1 MGLHNRWT
9 LTHPQVLSKMKTTLK
24 VLWLLACVNLIQ
36 GFLFDNFNKFE
47 KKVPPK
53 QKCTTEYDN
62 IKCGYCD
69 TKYHDSCVKS
79 TETVCR
85 PTYVKVCNPEPLE
98 SCSFVKED
106 KCMQVPIPSCEV
118 TWQKKCT
125 DKLVCSK
132 TFEVTV
138 PTIPNRLC
146 KFGKCKTFGP
156 ETTPP
161 PPKTTPP
168 PPTPAVDVTVTRS
181 APEEVIAP
189 EEAIDSEFNNV
200 DSEIGQQIANRR
212 KRSLVTFSGGF
223 KICKFGRC
231 KTFGPET
238 TPPPKTTPPHPTPTP
253 AVDVGDGE
261 FNNVGSQI
269 GQQIGNAKR
278 STSEVIAPEDVIDDS
293 EIANRQ
299 RRSLVGE
306 EVEEVE
312 DDSELIN
319 LDSQIVDEIAERRRR
334 SLEEDEEVEVLEEEE
349 LDEEHETDY
358 FDELD
363 DHEENESDDESEE
376 NHGERQKRGLGWL
389 NQQKPKKKCETK
401 MIEKCQTVQRQ
412 ECGEAIIEKC
422 TSIPQKDC
430 KEVIERRPRLV
441 CPPPPTTRTISE
453 PVYAREADISPP
465 TNTRG
470 SLINRKLAKF
480 RG

>member
-1 MGLHNRWT
+1 MGSLDFISFLHNRWT
-9 LTHPQVLSKMKTTLK
+9 RTHPQVLSKMKTTLK

-36 GFLFDNFNKFE
+36 GFLFDTFNKFE

-106 KCMQVPIPSCEV
+106 KCMQLPLPSCKV

-146 KFGKCKTFGP
+146 KFGKCKTFGHDSSKH
-156 ETTPP
+156 PP
-161 PPKTTPP
+161 TRTPP
-168 PPTPAVDVTVTRS
+168 PPTTPVPA
-181 APEEVIAP
+181 
-189 EEAIDSEFNNV
+189 
-200 DSEIGQQIANRR
+200 
-212 KRSLVTFSGGF
+212 
-223 KICKFGRC
+223 
-231 KTFGPET
+231 
-238 TPPPKTTPPHPTPTP
+238 
-253 AVDVGDGE
+253 VGDGE

-349 LDEEHETDY
+349 LEEEHETDY

-363 DHEENESDDESEE
+363 DLEENESDDESEE

-389 NQQKPKKKCETK
+389 NNQKPQKNCVTQKKCVNIPKKKCGIHKKQTCIPFPKKKCETK

-465 TNTRG
+465 TNTRN

>member
-1 MGLHNRWT
+1 MGSLDFISFLHNRWT

-36 GFLFDNFNKFE
+36 GFLFDTFNKFE

-106 KCMQVPIPSCEV
+106 KCMQVPLPSCKV

-138 PTIPNRLC
+138 PTIPNRFC

-200 DSEIGQQIANRR
+200 DSQIGQQIANRR

-223 KICKFGRC
+223 KICKFGKC
-231 KTFGPET
+231 KTFGDDSSKHPPT
-238 TPPPKTTPPHPTPTP
+238 RTPPPPTTPVP
-253 AVDVGDGE
+253 AVGDGE

-306 EVEEVE
+306 E
-312 DDSELIN
+312 
-319 LDSQIVDEIAERRRR
+319 
-334 SLEEDEEVEVLEEEE
+334 DEEVEVLEEEE
-349 LDEEHETDY
+349 LEEEHETDY

-363 DHEENESDDESEE
+363 DLEENESDDESEE

-389 NQQKPKKKCETK
+389 NQQKPQKNCVTQKKCVNIPKKKCGIHKKQTCIPFPKKKCETK

-412 ECGEAIIEKC
+412 ECG
-422 TSIPQKDC
+422 
-430 KEVIERRPRLV
+430 
-441 CPPPPTTRTISE
+441 
-453 PVYAREADISPP
+453 
-465 TNTRG
+465 
-470 SLINRKLAKF
+470 
-480 RG
+480 